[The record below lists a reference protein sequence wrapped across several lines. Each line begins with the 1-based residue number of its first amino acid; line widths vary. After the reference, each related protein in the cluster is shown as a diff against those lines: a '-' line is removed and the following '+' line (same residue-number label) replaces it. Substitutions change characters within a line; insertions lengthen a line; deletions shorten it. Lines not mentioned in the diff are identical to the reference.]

1 MAKPIVVKKNIRGKR
16 NNLSAQYSVADEI
29 VSVLSVPPEDKPL
42 PPLSPLPPVAP
53 RPARRRKPIGL
64 SIAAA
69 ILLFTPFLC
78 FAVFYFLGLILG
90 SVLPIEILM
99 AILIFTGNLSIFGG
113 LLLYLAARRIQYLR
127 MSVGWFSLLL
137 LVFQIDFCIV
147 FLNND
152 VAFIMNPAGVP
163 TFTFAAIISTLI
175 LICMIALCVF
185 SIMMLMRLIRKKK
198 PISTES

>member
-16 NNLSAQYSVADEI
+16 KNLSAQNSVADEI

-99 AILIFTGNLSIFGG
+99 AILIFTGNLSIFGR

-163 TFTFAAIISTLI
+163 TFTFAVIICTLI

-185 SIMMLMRLIRKKK
+185 SIMMLVRLIRKKK

>member
-1 MAKPIVVKKNIRGKR
+1 MAKPIVVIKNIRGKR
-16 NNLSAQYSVADEI
+16 ENLSAQNSVADEI
-29 VSVLSVPPEDKPL
+29 VSVLSVSPEDMPL
-42 PPLSPLPPVAP
+42 APLSPLPPVAP

-64 SIAAA
+64 AIAAP
-69 ILLFTPFLC
+69 ILLFAPFLC

-147 FLNND
+147 FLNKD

-163 TFTFAAIISTLI
+163 TFTFAVIICTLI

-185 SIMMLMRLIRKKK
+185 SIMMLVRLVHRKK
-198 PISTES
+198 PLSTES